1 MISKAIKVNHLVLAQ
16 TFRMLQAGPVTAQ
29 ALANETGVHV
39 VTAQDWLRALKAEKT
54 VHIGSWLPDSL
65 GRDAVPV
72 YELGDDKDEPR
83 RRLTRAEISQRYRER
98 QKLKENGNA

>member
-1 MISKAIKVNHLVLAQ
+1 MISKAIKVNHLALAR

-54 VHIGSWLPDSL
+54 VHIGSWLPDNL